1 MPLASDAR
9 PGGETIA
16 GKGKGAIRWTA
27 PMVNTRRPEEPR
39 GERRRKSA
47 LDTGRS
53 ATSARGRAR
62 ERAAST
68 TAGGGGAR
76 VRDLAS
82 TTWSPRPADDG
93 DDFNESL
100 VELAEE
106 YERELSFEASN
117 GGRGIANATT
127 SRARVA
133 NGADDASRTVIG
145 SMIRRF
151 REAPAAGES
160 PRRRGTRSTEEDDE
174 DDFDDYD
181 RRDEREGFAFST
193 SQTTSPPERDD
204 ARDPL
209 PSDDLVDELIASVSA
224 LRDGRR
230 APFFSASPTPSASSS
245 RHRVGGGAN
254 ASSEADVSR
263 ETWRSSSDAG
273 GGSRGDD
280 EWWFDAPD
288 ATDVSTASE
297 SGRGGRGGGGEEE
310 EEEDILESWR
320 RRRRLE
326 AATKGAAA
334 SPAARAAA
342 AVAALDRVG
351 PVDDDEYQTIV
362 AAARAKL
369 ELVASDVESGDA
381 ATATCAASAATATTT
396 TTTTATTTEPPR
408 EFDPPAWARKVD
420 AAVATSA
427 SLELVNDATTD
438 AAAAA
443 ESPRARRSLE
453 FESRR
458 DAAKTRAAADD
469 DRRVRERERERDAS
483 GAASTSDSDPSS
495 PSSCRDDRDRGPD
508 ISDALGNVVG
518 DMLFGGGEDADD
530 DGWSNPG
537 LMMFPSTRGAAAG
550 AKPPRP
556 APPRPP
562 RSPGSSTR
570 SSRSAS
576 PTSTSTRGGG
586 GGGGGGEGGGGLS
599 PIELVAAEV
608 PPRAPP
614 VVHDDATPSSPERS
628 RAIAASAAAA
638 AGGGGNPWLPARAQ
652 TGGAAAATA
661 GAAARPPPLQ
671 PPPPPRTR
679 PPPSGYGASGE
690 RLGEEWAA
698 PSDEDD
704 GLVVMLKARIE
715 NLQGQLARFAAR
727 AK

>member
-53 ATSARGRAR
+53 ATSAR

-68 TAGGGGAR
+68 TAAGGGAR

-193 SQTTSPPERDD
+193 SQTKSPPERDD

-230 APFFSASPTPSASSS
+230 APFFSASPTPGASSS
-245 RHRVGGGAN
+245 RRRVGGGAN

-297 SGRGGRGGGGEEE
+297 SGRGGRGGGSEEEE

-381 ATATCAASAATATTT
+381 ATATRAASAATATTT
-396 TTTTATTTEPPR
+396 TTATTATTTEPPR

-469 DRRVRERERERDAS
+469 DRRERERERERERDAS

-518 DMLFGGGEDADD
+518 DMLFGGEDADD

-562 RSPGSSTR
+562 R
-570 SSRSAS
+570 
-576 PTSTSTRGGG
+576 
-586 GGGGGGEGGGGLS
+586 
-599 PIELVAAEV
+599 
-608 PPRAPP
+608 
-614 VVHDDATPSSPERS
+614 
-628 RAIAASAAAA
+628 
-638 AGGGGNPWLPARAQ
+638 
-652 TGGAAAATA
+652 
-661 GAAARPPPLQ
+661 
-671 PPPPPRTR
+671 
-679 PPPSGYGASGE
+679 
-690 RLGEEWAA
+690 
-698 PSDEDD
+698 
-704 GLVVMLKARIE
+704 
-715 NLQGQLARFAAR
+715 
-727 AK
+727 